1 MRRDENC
8 YYYDCGE
15 QHIRYIK
22 DGSFS
27 LLYSMVQA
35 IMVSPRTESKSI
47 DKDLVVP
54 TVDIELTRL
63 LYNVFMPLA
72 HHGLFQQMTYNKP

>member
-1 MRRDENC
+1 
-8 YYYDCGE
+8 
-15 QHIRYIK
+15 
-22 DGSFS
+22 
-27 LLYSMVQA
+27 
-35 IMVSPRTESKSI
+35 MVSPRTESKSI